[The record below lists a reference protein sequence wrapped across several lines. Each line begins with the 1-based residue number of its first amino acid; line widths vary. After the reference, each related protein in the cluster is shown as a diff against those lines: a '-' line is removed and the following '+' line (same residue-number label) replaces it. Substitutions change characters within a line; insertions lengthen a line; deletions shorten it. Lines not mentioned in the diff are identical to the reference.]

1 MTMFPINMPQMPPE
15 VLDAVMANPQGFADA
30 MGSGMEAFSAA
41 MEGGGGMEAAFE
53 AFGDAAGPM
62 MGELGISQEVFDAV
76 GDMVGA
82 ACGPA
87 IMMGPADAGGADM
100 GAMMADGISMM
111 CPEGTDMPPEVTDA
125 CTDMGNTFADTG
137 CEPHQVAGEMMPPP
151 GDPGH
156 PMPMDANGDPMMVPG
171 DPSSVPADCVQD
183 PPPNGECAGNPGLM
197 PPAGGHDHPPM
208 GDGMTVPPAMTLQDA
223 VEANTGQDDGG
234 AGAMGSALGDLE
246 TGGTEPM
253 PIDPVA
259 EAAQQDVAETSFA
272 GGSPNEGGDT
282 ATLAGMADADAAAE
296 TAADA
301 DAAAAA
307 DGCDDD
313 ATSGMG

>member
-1 MTMFPINMPQMPPE
+1 MTMFPANMPEMPPE
-15 VLDAVMANPQGFADA
+15 MMGPVMDNPQGFADA

-62 MGELGISQEVFDAV
+62 MAEMGIPQDVFDAV

-82 ACGPA
+82 SVGPA
-87 IMMGPADAGGADM
+87 MMMAPADAGGGDM
-100 GAMMADGISMM
+100 GAMMMDAVDMM
-111 CPEGTDMPPEVTDA
+111 MPEGMDMPPEVGGA
-125 CTDMGNTFADTG
+125 MMDMGTAMGDSG
-137 CEPHQVAGEMMPPP
+137 CNCHEVAGEFMPPA
-151 GDPGH
+151 GDPGY
-156 PMPMDANGDPMMVPG
+156 PMGDIEIVPG
-171 DPSSVPADCVQD
+171 DASAIPAEFVQNPPSD
-183 PPPNGECAGNPGLM
+183 GECAGNPGLM